1 MKETTF
7 KNNGEFSDAMWAGIL
22 KHIEPNHLTDMDILD
37 IKPGYAYV
45 SLKTDSSNQNLY
57 GYTHG
62 GTIFTLCD
70 LASGMA
76 VYAYGVSDVT
86 LQGSINYLRP
96 AISDIIYAEAK
107 TDRKGNR
114 TAVTRVEVTDANK
127 ELLAV
132 ATFTMYVIGEA
143 K

>member
-7 KNNGEFSDAMWAGIL
+7 KNNGIFSDAMWQGIL
-22 KHIEPNHLTDMDILD
+22 KHIDPNHITDMDILD
-37 IKPGYAYV
+37 IRPGYAYV
-45 SLKTDSSNQNLY
+45 SLKTDNSNQNLY

-76 VYAYGVSDVT
+76 VYAYGVTDVT
-86 LQGSINYLRP
+86 LQGSINYLKP
-96 AISDIIYAEAK
+96 AICDIIYAEA
-107 TDRKGNR
+107 TTARKGNR

-127 ELLAV
+127 ELLAI
-132 ATFTMYVIGEA
+132 ATFTMYITSEI